1 MENKKSFVPMYRE
14 IIALVARK
22 FGAAELGALCVLAAR
37 ADFAQNWA
45 VKGTLREL
53 AGACNMSVNTL
64 KNKVFL
70 PFERAGLITVES
82 QDRVQT
88 QVFLRVFEEM
98 EKNGTVSNFDTTQK
112 NQTVSNFDTQRGS
125 WGELFPQFIVKPV
138 SNFDTEA
145 KKFQKT
151 VSNFDTAQT
160 VSNFDTDTPL
170 HTTPH
175 VVINN
180 INNNINTQTPNK
192 KNNFLPTLAE
202 VKAFFTEKNFVADAE
217 DFFHKNEARNW
228 IWVDKAGKQH
238 KIKNWKSCAYEW
250 NKRAKAAGKTNW
262 ENPAKL
268 EEQLFKWYYEQIL
281 PELFGNETAR
291 NTRWAQ
297 ERGSFAFIA
306 CVAKDLKRGQEII
319 LQATESLERSRLTP
333 SIKAVANM
341 ALTLAEKM
349 GD

>member
-1 MENKKSFVPMYRE
+1 MFRD
-14 IIALVARK
+14 IISLVARN

-37 ADFAQNWA
+37 ADFTQNWA
-45 VKGTLREL
+45 VKGSLREL
-53 AGACNMSVNTL
+53 AGACAMSVNTF
-64 KNKVFL
+64 KNRVLL
-70 PFERAGLITVES
+70 PFERAGIIAVQS
-82 QDRVQT
+82 KDRVQT
-88 QVFLRVFEEM
+88 ELFLRVFSEM
-98 EKNGTVSNFDTTQK
+98 EKTGTVSIFDTAQK
-112 NQTVSNFDTQRGS
+112 KVSVSKNDTDAVS
-125 WGELFPQFIVKPV
+125 WATLFPQFIVK
-138 SNFDTEA
+138 S
-145 KKFQKT
+145 
-151 VSNFDTAQT
+151 

-202 VKAFFTEKNFVADAE
+202 VKAFFAEKNFVADAE

-297 ERGSFAFIA
+297 ERGSFAFIG
-306 CVAKDLKRGQEII
+306 CVAKDFSHGKQII

-341 ALTLAEKM
+341 AIALAEKM
-349 GD
+349 GN

>member
-1 MENKKSFVPMYRE
+1 MNEQKTTHKSSFVPMFRD
-14 IIALVARK
+14 IVALVAQR
-22 FGAAELGALCVLAAR
+22 FGAAQLGALCVLAAR

-45 VKGTLREL
+45 VKGTLREW
-53 AGACNMSVNTL
+53 AAACNMSVNTL
-64 KNKVFL
+64 KNKVL
-70 PFERAGLITVES
+70 VPFERAGLIAVES

-98 EKNGTVSNFDTTQK
+98 EKTGSVSRFDTAQK
-112 NQTVSNFDTQRGS
+112 N
-125 WGELFPQFIVKPV
+125 KPV
-138 SNFDTEA
+138 SNFDTETDSWA
-145 KKFQKT
+145 AVFPQFMVKS
-151 VSNFDTAQT
+151 VSNFDTAQS
-160 VSNFDTDTPL
+160 VSNFDTATPL

-175 VVINN
+175 VVVNN

-202 VKAFFTEKNFVADAE
+202 VKAFFAAKNFVADPE

-306 CVAKDLKRGQEII
+306 CVAKDLQRGQEII

-341 ALTLAEKM
+341 AITLAEKM
-349 GD
+349 GS